1 MSENAWCLVLG
12 VWCLSDWCMVYGVD
26 VVVDVGIAPHPTLI
40 HLYPANQTSLARSME
55 IPVYMASPVR
65 PRWGA
70 KFDMMKE
77 LAVFALKQE
86 AKERLGID
94 LYGIGA
100 ARQALESQIV
110 V

>member
-1 MSENAWCLVLG
+1 MHVEVQGLHVEMDTLVCQNAWCRVSG
-12 VWCLSDWCMVYGVD
+12 
-26 VVVDVGIAPHPTLI
+26 VVVDVGIAPHPVPI

-77 LAVFALKQE
+77 LAVVAL
-86 AKERLGID
+86 
-94 LYGIGA
+94 
-100 ARQALESQIV
+100 
-110 V
+110 